1 MKYRFTCL
9 TPVLAGD
16 GRKLSP
22 IDYMVWKDHVN
33 VLDQKRIFRLLAKG
47 PRLDNYL
54 SQLKKAEKL
63 DFASWGGF
71 AQNFAGRRIPFEH
84 PSCAQHWERARTEN
98 LHIPTFASG
107 PGGPYLP
114 ATALKGALR
123 TAWFFHRIGKSP
135 FSHLAS
141 ELSADRPR
149 RLGASA
155 EDRVLGSGGSDPLRL
170 VQISDSETVVPSQ
183 FKVYLLRVA
192 SLKARGKDGF
202 IFGWKQSPSG
212 TADAAKPEEGAP
224 TFAEMAAPG
233 TVFEGRWSE
242 RSYLTRPEVREVLRW
257 KEEPSR
263 TAFFEAANQYSQA
276 VLESHARFAE
286 LTGLSA
292 LRHGIQRLLARLEEV
307 RQNASG
313 CLLPVGWGGGF
324 LARVGWLETDD
335 PSFRQLLAQTKLY
348 GRGPA
353 PGFPFP
359 KTRRI
364 VFLEGKPACLPGWGL
379 LEVAD

>member
-1 MKYRFTCL
+1 MRYRFTCL
-9 TPVLAGD
+9 TPVLTGD

-84 PSCAQHWERARTEN
+84 PSCAQHWQRARTDN
-98 LHIPTFASG
+98 LHIPTFAAG

-123 TAWFFHRIGKSP
+123 TAWFFHRIGQEQFSRLTAGLSP
-135 FSHLAS
+135 
-141 ELSADRPR
+141 DKPR

-155 EDRVLGSGGSDPLRL
+155 EDRVLGTGASDPMRL
-170 VQISDSETVVPSQ
+170 IQISDSETVSPSQ
-183 FKVYLLRVA
+183 LQIYLLRVA

-202 IFGWKQSPSG
+202 VLGWKQSP
-212 TADAAKPEEGAP
+212 AVAPDAAKPEEGAP
-224 TFAEMAAPG
+224 GFAEMAAPG

-242 RSYLTRPEVREVLRW
+242 RSYLTHPEIREVLRW

-263 TAFFEAANQYSQA
+263 SAFFEAANRYSQT
-276 VLESHARFAE
+276 VLQSHERFAE
-286 LTGLSA
+286 LAGLST
-292 LRHGIQRLLARLEEV
+292 LQQDIQRLLARLEEV
-307 RQNASG
+307 RSSGAG

-324 LARVGWLETDD
+324 LARVGWLETGD
-335 PSFRQLLAQTKLY
+335 PGFRQLLAQTRLY

-364 VFLEGKPACLPGWGL
+364 VFLQDKPACLPGWGL
-379 LEVAD
+379 LEVLD